1 MAKLVQTSLTSDDG
15 GCLVTWL
22 PVDPRVKINTWL
34 TLEGVEGWWKV
45 VGQYA
50 TQDSE
55 SINRKWGLSLPKSV
69 RTER

>member
-22 PVDPRVKINTWL
+22 PADPRVKIGTRL

-45 VGQYA
+45 VGQYV

-55 SINRKWGLSLPKSV
+55 NINRKWGLNLPKSV